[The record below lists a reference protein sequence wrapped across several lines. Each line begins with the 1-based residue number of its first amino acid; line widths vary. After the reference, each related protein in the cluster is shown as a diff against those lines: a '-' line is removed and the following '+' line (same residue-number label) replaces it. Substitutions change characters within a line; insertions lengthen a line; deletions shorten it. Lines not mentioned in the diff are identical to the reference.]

1 MPSQPWPDHRG
12 ATVALVTHHGK
23 ELVVRP
29 ALARAGLS
37 LVHVDRDTDTLGTF
51 TGDTRREG
59 SAIDAARTKASWAL
73 ADAPQAR
80 FGLASEGSF
89 GPHPFV
95 PWAAGGHELVLLLDR
110 VTGIELRGDD
120 VTGETNFS
128 ARAVMTH
135 ADAVEF
141 ARGAG
146 FPSHGVFVDRL
157 LATDQT
163 FDEMVSAGLE
173 RGAVRLETDMRAHH
187 NPLRQASILRALER
201 CLEALAA
208 TCPSCAWPG
217 FTITEAAP
225 GLPCEDCGA
234 PTRLPTG
241 WWSRCPHCQ
250 FATWAPT
257 VEARAPAGRCDGCNP

>member
-12 ATVALVTHHGK
+12 ATVALVTRHGK

-51 TGDTRREG
+51 SGDTRREG
-59 SAIDAARTKASWAL
+59 SAIDTARVKAAWAL

-95 PWAAGGHELVLLLDR
+95 PWAAGGHELVLLIDR
-110 VTGIELRGDD
+110 LTGVELRGDD
-120 VTGETNFS
+120 VTGETNFG
-128 ARAVMTH
+128 ARDVTTH

-141 ARGAG
+141 ARDAG
-146 FPSHGVFVDRL
+146 FPSHGVFVNRV
-157 LATDQT
+157 LATVET
-163 FDEMVSAGLE
+163 FDPMVSAGLE
-173 RGAVRLETDMRAHH
+173 RSAVRLETDMRAHH
-187 NPLRQASILRALER
+187 NPTRQASILRALER
-201 CLEALAA
+201 CLEALTS
-208 TCPSCAWPG
+208 TCPACAWPG
-217 FTITEAAP
+217 FTVTEAQP

-234 PTRLPTG
+234 PTRLATG
-241 WWSRCPHCQ
+241 RWTRCRHCQ
-250 FATWAPT
+250 FSTWTASA
-257 VEARAPAGRCDGCNP
+257 EAHAPAGRCEECNP